1 MSKRKPSWN
10 TIARNRISKDASFG
24 GGDGQFAFVTPCRIV
39 YYTLWQ
45 RRDEAEKRKAKV
57 DKTGCGGECK
67 PWTHYIVDLLEDK
80 K

>member
-10 TIARNRISKDASFG
+10 TIARNRISKAASFG

-45 RRDEAEKRKAKV
+45 RRDEAEKRKPRSIRQDVEGSANRGRI
-57 DKTGCGGECK
+57 TSL
-67 PWTHYIVDLLEDK
+67 IS
-80 K
+80 